1 MPRKEKLNGFF
12 RELAPKPGT
21 AQDKTDAA
29 VRIIREADA
38 EKRADLTA
46 SLRAARLE
54 RDEGENGS
62 TPSSRK
68 TKPRS

>member
-1 MPRKEKLNGFF
+1 MPRKDKLNGFF

-29 VRIIREADA
+29 VRIIREAEA

-46 SLRAARLE
+46 TLRAARLE
-54 RDEGENGS
+54 RDEGDHDLKP
-62 TPSSRK
+62 PSRR